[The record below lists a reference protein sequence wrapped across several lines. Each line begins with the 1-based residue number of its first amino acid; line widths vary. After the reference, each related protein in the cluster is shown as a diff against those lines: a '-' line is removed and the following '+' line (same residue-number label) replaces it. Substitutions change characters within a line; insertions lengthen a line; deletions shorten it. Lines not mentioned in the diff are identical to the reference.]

1 MQDNTNPNTVLRQ
14 ALLAKR
20 KALSPE
26 RRAELSQEL
35 VTLLVSCIERH
46 SQGKRLQI
54 AAFWPIA
61 QELDIKPA
69 LRQLSRQGHTI
80 SLPKVIELDAPLAF
94 YLWDEEAPMQP
105 GHFNIPEPALTERAD
120 MPDLVSVPVLGFTMF
135 GDRLGYGKGYY
146 DRTLA
151 LWQSQGYLPYTLG
164 LAWDEG
170 LIEDC
175 TYQAAPH
182 DVPLNAILTP
192 SGFKC

>member
-1 MQDNTNPNTVLRQ
+1 
-14 ALLAKR
+14 
-20 KALSPE
+20 
-26 RRAELSQEL
+26 
-35 VTLLVSCIERH
+35 
-46 SQGKRLQI
+46 
-54 AAFWPIA
+54 
-61 QELDIKPA
+61 
-69 LRQLSRQGHTI
+69 
-80 SLPKVIELDAPLAF
+80 
-94 YLWDEEAPMQP
+94 
-105 GHFNIPEPALTERAD
+105 
-120 MPDLVSVPVLGFTMF
+120 MPDLVLVPVLGFTMF